1 MNAPLLRC
9 RGARIA
15 TVDGATLLTA
25 LDFEADGA
33 RVVLV
38 GNWEPLF
45 CLFFRTATLAE
56 GSVEVLGVPAHQA
69 LADGVLGMGIP
80 DATFAPSSKTLDSL
94 ALSARLGGLGKRA
107 ATRRAE
113 AVLDELGLTPLRK
126 SRFDALDRAAR
137 RALSVARAVLG
148 DPPAIA
154 IQRPFETLEDDRALV
169 VEQVLGR
176 AAARRLLLLHLAAP
190 AEGGPEARAVETAD
204 RVLALRG
211 GVLLRGENRHAV
223 R

>member
-15 TVDGATLLTA
+15 TVDGQALLSE
-25 LDFEADGA
+25 LDVDADGA

-45 CLFFRTATLAE
+45 RLFSRTATLAS
-56 GSVEVLGVPAHQA
+56 GSVKILGVPAHQA
-69 LADGVLGMGIP
+69 LAKGVLGTGIP

-94 ALSARLGGLGKRA
+94 VLSARLGGLSKRA
-107 ATRRAE
+107 ATGRAE

-126 SRFDALDRAAR
+126 LRFDALDRAAR
-137 RALSVARAVLG
+137 RALAVARAVLG

-176 AAARRLLLLHLAAP
+176 AAARRLLLLHLPTP

-211 GVLLRGENRHAV
+211 GVLLRGENRHAI